1 MDIFRGKSVR
11 LGGVVLL
18 VAFGLSARGWTRP
31 GFVMSQRMYAAP
43 GVECNVY
50 YDGALDS
57 VVPWR
62 YAYEVECQVGRCER
76 FRWCWTP
83 TVEDGGKRFPLT
95 LRAMDDDGIVAET
108 TVTVCVARA
117 VSPTDARAVTL
128 ATLGASVSNSGYP
141 QRVMKLMRENGY
153 PNYTPV
159 GSHGGFGKPVQ
170 PRGIAYDG
178 YGGFRWGDFLRRWWA
193 RETDLPQE
201 QIKAEEEALR
211 LGHREFRIDSE
222 NYRLKSPLLHVGA
235 SGRPELDLHGWF
247 ARINGGRAPDVIAIV
262 LAGNDV
268 FRARPNTL
276 GEILDSTFADAANLL
291 TVLRQAA
298 PKAHIAVGLF
308 PLCADQDAFAENYK
322 CLQSAAQYR
331 RNVFAYNRRVLDF
344 VPIRDDGNMSII
356 PMNCAIDTVN
366 SFPRKEVAVHAD
378 SDEKTF
384 RACNALHPLPCGG
397 EQLGDA
403 FYAWL
408 ANLLDERGMDE

>member
-1 MDIFRGKSVR
+1 MLTLSR
-11 LGGVVLL
+11 VVLSVSVL
-18 VAFGLSARGWTRP
+18 GMVANGWSKP
-31 GFVMSQRMYAAP
+31 AFVMSRHVYAAP

-57 VVPWR
+57 VTPWR
-62 YAYEVECQVGRCER
+62 YAYEVECESGRCER

-83 TVEDGGKRFPLT
+83 TAEDGGKRMPLT

-117 VSPTDARAVTL
+117 VSQPDTRILTL

-159 GSHGGFGKPVQ
+159 GSHAGFGKPVV
-170 PRGIAYDG
+170 PGGIAYDG

-235 SGRPELDLHGWF
+235 SGRPELDLAGWLE
-247 ARINGGRAPDVIAIV
+247 RINGGKDPDVVAVV

-268 FRARPNTL
+268 FRARPSTL
-276 GEILDSTFADAANLL
+276 DSILDETFADVTKLL
-291 TVLRQAA
+291 TVLRQTM
-298 PKAHIAVGLF
+298 PKTHIAVGLF

-344 VPIRDDGNMSII
+344 ALIRNDGNMSII

-366 SFPRKEVAVHAD
+366 SFPKKEVRVHAD
-378 SDEKTF
+378 SEQNTL
-384 RACNALHPLPCGG
+384 RSCNALHPLPCGG

-408 ANLLDERGMDE
+408 ANYLDKRNQCDK